1 MNQAVIAEIIGPEIQ
16 HNSGLSLANLRE
28 KAKVSL

>member
-1 MNQAVIAEIIGPEIQ
+1 MNQAVFGEIIGPEIQ
-16 HNSGLSLANLRE
+16 HNSGVSLANLRE

>member
-1 MNQAVIAEIIGPEIQ
+1 MNQAEIIGPEIR

>member
-1 MNQAVIAEIIGPEIQ
+1 MNQAQIKIPEF
-16 HNSGLSLANLRE
+16 STTAASRLANLRE